1 MLTMCHYKR
10 EQKKKERSEPLIA
23 VLKEVLKIKAY
34 LKAINGVAQFEWQVT
49 R

>member
-1 MLTMCHYKR
+1 MFNYKR